1 MGKLCDRVRTES
13 NMFAAWRHVKRSAL
27 NSANGEIRGAAAEFE
42 HQHQRHIRRSIDQL
56 RTGKFQFDEV
66 LGVLADQKS
75 REKVGKDPRP
85 IAIAT
90 LKNRVVQRAIL
101 QVLQPRS
108 ARDVRDIDTR
118 HQTVRDPALGKIND
132 VNTSAFG
139 VGGLIKPYGGV
150 GPAID
155 LIMGAMNNGA
165 KHYYRS
171 DIKAFFT
178 DIPVDP
184 VIKFVRDE
192 TKDDALADLFAK
204 GLEVHLANSEELKGY
219 ASLFPSNGRGVAQGS
234 SLSAFAG
241 NILLFDMDHEL
252 NQLNVA
258 AVRYI
263 DDIMIVSETASE
275 LSKAI
280 ALAESH
286 LGRLGFRLYQPSKGS
301 DKAATGDC
309 SQSFGFLGCTLQ
321 PNRCVPSSQS
331 IQRLKDDVNE
341 KLSKSHGA
349 IKAFAQEGKN
359 LDPKLASSATLD
371 GLGRKIYGWQK
382 SFAFCTD
389 AKPFADLDTY
399 ISKRASE
406 FGNAARRLTDKMSD
420 EQKARVGGLPST
432 EQMFRQ
438 GIAKSVNAGVKVH
451 HWPA

>member
-438 GIAKSVNAGVKVH
+438 GIAKSEK
-451 HWPA
+451 